1 MKKDPYGVFE
11 VVIPAR
17 NGQPAIEHNSKI
29 KVWSSLKLLLHLL
42 TR

>member
-29 KVWSSLKLLLHLL
+29 KVWSSQVAIASADL
-42 TR
+42 